1 MDCNI
6 SFRRY
11 QRSFVKPLRTAH
23 GKWSVRE
30 GFIVR
35 FERGSTFFYGEIA
48 PIPEFGTETIE
59 AAETFLQSLVRD
71 VEFLEN
77 TAELDGLPCCAFGI
91 SSACSDKPLTQKRD
105 YAVAALLPAGRSAV
119 NIAKAKSEQG
129 YKTFK
134 WKVGVEPIAEE
145 QAIFL
150 ELLKQLPSGTRLRL
164 DANGGLSVESLESW
178 LALLQEHRQQI
189 EYLEQ
194 PLAVGQESLMADYAD
209 SFHVPIALDE
219 SLNSTEGKR
228 WLVAGAWQGPL
239 VVKPALMG
247 DRDRLIERLRPV
259 AGKVVLSSVFETAI
273 GLENA
278 LHIADQLPELKRA
291 IGFGTLDAFADGL
304 TPLSPGPVIAAADR
318 GRLNFAY
325 IWKALLK

>member
-1 MDCNI
+1 MSCNI

-11 QRSFVKPLRTAH
+11 RRPFVKPLRTAH
-23 GKWSVRE
+23 GEWSVRE

-35 FERGSTFFYGEIA
+35 FERGSTIGYGEVA
-48 PIPEFGTETIE
+48 PIPEFGTETMA
-59 AAETFLQSLVRD
+59 AAEAYLQGLVVSGRLPET
-71 VEFLEN
+71 VTRLNEF
-77 TAELDGLPCCAFGI
+77 PCCAFGI
-91 SSACSDKPLTQKRD
+91 SSASTDSASTPRRD
-105 YAVAALLPAGRSAV
+105 YRVAALLPAGRAV
-119 NIAKAKSEQG
+119 INVVKSKIEQG
-129 YKTFK
+129 YTTFK

-150 ELLKQLPSGTRLRL
+150 ELLKLLPPGAQLRL
-164 DANGGLSVESLESW
+164 DANGGLSFESLASW
-178 LALLQEHRQQI
+178 LVLLQEHRQQI

-194 PLAVGQESLMADYAD
+194 PLAVGQESRMADCAD

-219 SLNSTEGKR
+219 SLNSTEGQR

-247 DRDRLIERLRPV
+247 DRDRLIKQLRPV
-259 AGKVVLSSVFETAI
+259 VEKVVLSSVFETAV

-291 IGFGTLDAFADGL
+291 IGFGTLNAFADDL
-304 TPLSPGPVIAAADR
+304 MKLSPEPILSAVNR
-318 GRLNFAY
+318 TQLNLNEL
-325 IWKALLK
+325 WKKLS